1 MSHHGWVNADL
12 DLRKLR
18 YFAAVADTL
27 SFGRAAEQLR
37 IAQPVLSR
45 QIRALEQELGMQLF
59 VRDTRGTEL
68 TDNGRLLLTEAR
80 SLLAS
85 AAAVRRRVAIA
96 ARGEDVF
103 TVGFMPGLT
112 VTQAVRIFRRGA
124 QSVDVRVLRTGWEEQ
139 VAVLHDGRAD
149 VSYLREPFNGAG
161 IRTVFLHEEPRVV
174 MLPAGHPLVGADQ
187 VAMADLRSE
196 ALLQDPSAVPEWPT
210 PSPNRAAV
218 QGSAVRRSRTV
229 EEKLEL
235 VAGGAGIAILP
246 LSTARFYRRPDVNF
260 HVITDLAPTAVHI
273 AWETSRASERITA
286 FVEAA
291 QAVPAPG

>member
-1 MSHHGWVNADL
+1 MNADL

-18 YFAAVADTL
+18 YFVAVADTL

-45 QIRALEQELGMQLF
+45 QIRALEQELGTQLF

-68 TDNGRLLLTEAR
+68 TDNGRLLRAEVQP
-80 SLLAS
+80 LLAS

-112 VTQAVRIFRRGA
+112 VTGAVRTFRRGA
-124 QSVDVRVLRTGWEEQ
+124 PEVDVRVMRTGWEDQ

-149 VSYLREPFNGAG
+149 VSYLREPFDGAEV
-161 IRTVFLHEEPRVV
+161 RTVFLHDEPRVV
-174 MLPAGHPLVGADQ
+174 MLPSDHPLAGTDQ
-187 VAMADLRSE
+187 VTMGDLGSE
-196 ALLQDPSAVPEWPT
+196 ELLQDPAAVPEW
-210 PSPNRAAV
+210 S
-218 QGSAVRRSRTV
+218 GSAPSRRAGDGSAKRRSRTV

-235 VAGGAGIAILP
+235 VAGGAGVAILP
-246 LSTARFYRRPDVNF
+246 LSTARFYRRLDVRF
-260 HVITDLAPTAVHI
+260 VAVTDLAPTAVHI
-273 AWETSRASERITA
+273 AWEASRASARIAA
-286 FVEAA
+286 FVDAA
-291 QAVPAPG
+291 RADVAPL

>member
-1 MSHHGWVNADL
+1 MSHDEGVNADL

-27 SFGRAAEQLR
+27 SFGRAAEQLH

-68 TDNGRLLLTEAR
+68 TDSGRLLLTEAR

-85 AAAVRRRVAIA
+85 AAAMRRRVAIA

-112 VTQAVRIFRRGA
+112 VTDAVRAFRRGA
-124 QSVDVRVLRTGWEEQ
+124 PAIDVRVMRTGWEEQ

-149 VSYLREPFNGAG
+149 VSYLREPFNSAG

-174 MLPAGHPLVGADQ
+174 MLPTGHPLISADQ
-187 VAMADLRSE
+187 VTMEDLGSE
-196 ALLQDPSAVPEWPT
+196 VLLQDPAAVPEWHT
-210 PSPNRAAV
+210 AALE
-218 QGSAVRRSRTV
+218 SATQRKSRTV

-246 LSTARFYRRPDVNF
+246 LSTARFYRRPDVAF
-260 HVITDLAPTAVHI
+260 CVITDLAPTAVHI
-273 AWETSRASERITA
+273 AWEASRFSERITV
-286 FVEAA
+286 FVDAAHAIAA
-291 QAVPAPG
+291 QR

>member
-1 MSHHGWVNADL
+1 MNADL

-27 SFGRAAEQLR
+27 SFGRAAERLR

-68 TDNGRLLLTEAR
+68 TDNGRVLLAEAR

-96 ARGEDVF
+96 ARGQDVF

-112 VTQAVRIFRRGA
+112 VTDAVRGFRRGA
-124 QSVDVRVLRTGWEEQ
+124 PSVEVRVMRTGWEEQ

-149 VSYLREPFNGAG
+149 VSYLREPFDGAG
-161 IRTVFLHEEPRVV
+161 VRTVVLHEESRVV
-174 MLPAGHPLVGADQ
+174 MLPTGHPLTSDDHVT
-187 VAMADLRSE
+187 MEDLGSE
-196 ALLQDPSAVPEWPT
+196 VLLQDPAAVPEWSAAQPV
-210 PSPNRAAV
+210 RAAL
-218 QGSAVRRSRTV
+218 QGSAARKSRTV

-246 LSTARFYRRPDVNF
+246 LSTARFYRRPDVTF
-260 HVITDLAPTAVHI
+260 RAVTDLAPTAVHL
-273 AWETSRASERITA
+273 AWEASRTSERITA
-286 FVEAA
+286 FVDAA
-291 QAVPAPG
+291 QAVATPR

>member
-1 MSHHGWVNADL
+1 MNADL

-18 YFAAVADTL
+18 YFAAVAETL

-68 TDNGRLLLTEAR
+68 TDNGRVLLAEAQP
-80 SLLAS
+80 LLAS

-112 VTQAVRIFRRGA
+112 VTDAVRVFRRGVP
-124 QSVDVRVLRTGWEEQ
+124 SVEVRVMRTGWEEQ

-149 VSYLREPFNGAG
+149 VSYLREPFNSVG
-161 IRTVFLHEEPRVV
+161 IRTVFLQEEPRVV
-174 MLPAGHPLVGADQ
+174 MLPTGHPLISANQ
-187 VAMADLRSE
+187 VTMKDLGSE
-196 ALLQDPSAVPEWPT
+196 VLLQDPAAVPEWSTAQPA
-210 PSPNRAAV
+210 RAAL
-218 QGSAVRRSRTV
+218 QGAAARKSRTV

-246 LSTARFYRRPDVNF
+246 LSTAQFYRRPDVTF
-260 HVITDLAPTAVHI
+260 CTITDLAPTAVHI
-273 AWETSRASERITA
+273 AWEASRTSERVTA
-286 FVEAA
+286 FIDAA
-291 QAVPAPG
+291 QAVAAPR

>member
-1 MSHHGWVNADL
+1 MSHDGRVNADL

-27 SFGRAAEQLR
+27 SFGRAAEHLR

-68 TDNGRLLLTEAR
+68 TDNGRLLLDEVH

-112 VTQAVRIFRRGA
+112 VTDAVRTFRRGTP
-124 QSVDVRVLRTGWEEQ
+124 SVDVRVMRTGWEEQ

-149 VSYLREPFNGAG
+149 VSYLREPFNSAG
-161 IRTVFLHEEPRVV
+161 IRTEFLHEEPRVV
-174 MLPAGHPLVGADQ
+174 MLPTGHPLINADQ
-187 VAMADLRSE
+187 VTMEDLRSE
-196 ALLQDPSAVPEWPT
+196 VLLQDPSAVPEWST
-210 PSPNRAAV
+210 TVAAGRALE
-218 QGSAVRRSRTV
+218 GSAQLKSRTV

-235 VAGGAGIAILP
+235 VAGGVGIAILP

-260 HVITDLAPTAVHI
+260 CAITDLAPTAVHI
-273 AWETSRASERITA
+273 AWEASRSLERITA
-286 FVEAA
+286 FVHAA
-291 QAVPAPG
+291 LTVSTPR